1 MLTAAE
7 AFLRLTTL
15 EQIIEN
21 LDYLQAKKMMSESRL
36 SLIGL
41 ISTLF
46 IELSSGCIDISI
58 DFFQEGNQT
67 LLELAHHGREG
78 AIETILTPQ

>member
-7 AFLRLTTL
+7 ASLRLTTL
-15 EQIIEN
+15 EEIIEN

-67 LLELAHHGREG
+67 LLELAHHGKEG
-78 AIETILTPQ
+78 VNEITLIPQ

>member
-1 MLTAAE
+1 MG
-7 AFLRLTTL
+7 
-15 EQIIEN
+15 
-21 LDYLQAKKMMSESRL
+21 KSRL
-36 SLIGL
+36 NLIGL

-67 LLELAHHGREG
+67 FLELAHHGRKG
-78 AIETILTPQ
+78 AIEITLAPQ

>member
-1 MLTAAE
+1 
-7 AFLRLTTL
+7 L
-15 EQIIEN
+15 EQTKEGH
-21 LDYLQAKKMMSESRL
+21 DRSQAKTMMGKSR
-36 SLIGL
+36 SRLIGL

-46 IELSSGCIDISI
+46 IELSRGCIDISI

-78 AIETILTPQ
+78 TIEITLKPQ